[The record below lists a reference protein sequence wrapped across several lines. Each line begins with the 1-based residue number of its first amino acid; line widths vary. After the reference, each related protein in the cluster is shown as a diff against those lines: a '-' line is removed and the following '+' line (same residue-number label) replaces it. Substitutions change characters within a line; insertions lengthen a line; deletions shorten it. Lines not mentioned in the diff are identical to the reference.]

1 MGGLQSEGRVRM
13 KAQVGPPGESRSCR
27 ACWVRWA
34 EVSGRG
40 EVAPW
45 GILRGFIFTLIKVG
59 ARMSQHGRDLSRG
72 SSLSWAL
79 CGEVGAWGAQDGVT
93 TGVRA

>member
-1 MGGLQSEGRVRM
+1 
-13 KAQVGPPGESRSCR
+13 
-27 ACWVRWA
+27 
-34 EVSGRG
+34 
-40 EVAPW
+40 
-45 GILRGFIFTLIKVG
+45 
-59 ARMSQHGRDLSRG
+59 MSQHGRDLSRG